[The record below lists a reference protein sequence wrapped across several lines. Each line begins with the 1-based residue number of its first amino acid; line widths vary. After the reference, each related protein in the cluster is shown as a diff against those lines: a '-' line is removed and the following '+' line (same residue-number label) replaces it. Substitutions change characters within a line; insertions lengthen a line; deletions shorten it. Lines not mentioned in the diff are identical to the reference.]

1 MYGYMF
7 IALVGISLV
16 GCKDDNS
23 KAVEDAISG
32 DTLLNVSKEEVS
44 NPPSKSSPSEPMP
57 SPIEPNALGNLVEI
71 KMLLPEGQLSVP
83 ANSKMKLR
91 ITGIYEN
98 GTEDITEQAKLT
110 ILDDVSNITFTEGNQ
125 IQAGVWDSSG
135 NYNDTRIEAEFE
147 DVKAELTVNVMEG
160 VCEETLTLA
169 QVEALNGACVMSYTY
184 EGKEYVFTPR
194 EKFMDG
200 LGYTASD
207 IKENEGRTYGRIHND
222 DYPYALF
229 RRDGK
234 KVTWENYTQD
244 NNLYGQAER
253 FCRDLA
259 QMSFN
264 NKDGWKMANSEEL
277 ENLLNHY
284 NNDGLMSSGAIPLH
298 YFSIWSDQR
307 FTSQYASFTLNAN
320 DPSNRV
326 GRYLFGKHAVICRS
340 E

>member
-1 MYGYMF
+1 MYGQYILMVL
-7 IALVGISLV
+7 IGILLT

-23 KAVEDAISG
+23 KAVVEDAVSG
-32 DTLLNVSKEEVS
+32 DTVLSVPKEDVST
-44 NPPSKSSPSEPMP
+44 SPSEPN
-57 SPIEPNALGNLVEI
+57 STPIEPNALGNLVEI
-71 KMLLPEGQLSVP
+71 KILPPEGQLSVP
-83 ANSKMKLR
+83 ANSQMKLR
-91 ITGIYEN
+91 VIGYYDN
-98 GTEDITEQAKLT
+98 GEEDLTEQAELR
-110 ILDDVSNITFTEGNQ
+110 ILDNVSNITLTEDNQ
-125 IQAGVWDSSG
+125 VQAGVWDPLG
-135 NYNDTRIEAEFE
+135 APYNNTRIEAEFG
-147 DVKAELTVNVMEG
+147 DIKAELTVNVMEG

-200 LGYTASD
+200 LGYSASD

-234 KVTWENYTQD
+234 RVTWENYTQD

-284 NNDGLMSSGAIPLH
+284 VNNNLMSLGAIPLH
-298 YFSIWSDQR
+298 YFSIWSDER
-307 FTSQYASFTLNAN
+307 FTNQYASFTKNAN
-320 DPSNRV
+320 NPSNKV
-326 GRYLFGKHAVICRS
+326 GRHLFGKHAVICRS